1 MNARCQV
8 GFAGLTSGLAC
19 LLSACGGGGSMMTA
33 SNPTPAIT
41 AISPSNATRGG
52 PAFTLTAN
60 GSNFVAGAAVQWNGS
75 ARPTAFVSSSQV
87 NAQISADDIVAAGTE
102 GVTVFNPGPGGGT
115 SNSLQFNIP
124 CVLAPAGPG
133 SSQTRARLGTVYFDG
148 WAGPLT
154 SYHLTQLVNT
164 TFQYL
169 QPLSGWRD
177 DNPCA
182 VEQALAW
189 AKNFGIDFFVFDWYY
204 KAQVFSPTENLNSAI
219 EITHTL
225 SDRHGMQFAIL
236 YVDQDPFIIAPA
248 DWTSAF
254 NEWIGFMKDS
264 AYLPVNGK
272 PYFGVIDIRLMRQ
285 AFGSS
290 AAVNAAL
297 GQLRAA
303 AQAQGLPGVY
313 IVGYLNAPD
322 GAPQADGLFPDLS
335 SAQADGYDAVSEYGY
350 GFSEPL
356 GLSGAQPF
364 SVLADT
370 GKWTWNQAVLKSP
383 LPVIPVAM
391 DGSDAR
397 SPEGDQELGRPLY
410 WFNRSPQEVATFVGD
425 IITLAESNP
434 QVRAE
439 PAPTPPLVM
448 ISAWNELGNGSYM
461 VPTIGDGTGYGD
473 ALAATLA
480 IPAPQVR
487 TLLTVNDSGPSD
499 PIRSASGHLTDANG
513 APIIG
518 ASITITDSP
527 VAGVFTQYQ
536 LSGQPPA
543 GATQAVVGFRV
554 NTDDP
559 TITWPSYWFAGPA
572 SSNFSLYQ
580 VSYVQPADGIERV
593 PNGDFSLGAQSWA
606 LHGQTQLVP
615 SNRGAGQM
623 VQVTA
628 TPSQFAT
635 LDSQPFAI
643 TPGAPFQTSF
653 FANLPP
659 LFLDSGY
666 FMLAFSDGTLGN
678 FLDIPGTSVAAVHA
692 ESLPFTPGKTAF
704 GKTITDSAGYY
715 QLSLSS
721 LGTSQVILE
730 ATYVGDAQHWPAY
743 AKVGP

>member
-1 MNARCQV
+1 LIV
-8 GFAGLTSGLAC
+8 
-19 LLSACGGGGSMMTA
+19 
-33 SNPTPAIT
+33 
-41 AISPSNATRGG
+41 
-52 PAFTLTAN
+52 N
-60 GSNFVAGAAVQWNGS
+60 GSDFVSGAAVQWNDS
-75 ARPTAFVSSSQV
+75 ARPTTFVSSSQV
-87 NAQISADDIVAAGTE
+87 SAQISADDIVVAGTDK
-102 GVTVFNPGPGGGT
+102 VTVFNAGPGGGT

-124 CVLAPAGPG
+124 CVLAPAGPA
-133 SSQTRARLGTVYFDG
+133 SNQTHARLGTIYFDG

-154 SYHLTQLVNT
+154 SYHLSQLVNS

-189 AKNFGIDFFVFDWYY
+189 ANNFGIDFFVFDWYY
-204 KAQVFSPTENLNSAI
+204 KAQVVSPTENLNSAI
-219 EITHTL
+219 EITHAL
-225 SDRHGMQFAIL
+225 PDRHGMQFAIL
-236 YVDQDPFIIAPA
+236 YVDQDPFIIPAA

-254 NEWIGFMKDS
+254 NEWIGYMKDP
-264 AYLPVNGK
+264 AYLLVNGK
-272 PYFGVIDIRLMRQ
+272 PYFGVIDMRLMRQ

-290 AAVNAAL
+290 AAVKAAL
-297 GQLRAA
+297 DQLRAA

-313 IVGYLNAPD
+313 AVGYLNAPD
-322 GAPQADGLFPDLS
+322 GAPQDDGLFPDLS

-356 GLSGAQPF
+356 ALSGAQPF

-370 GKWTWNQAVLKSP
+370 GKWTWDQAVLKSP

-397 SPEGDQELGRPLY
+397 SPEGDHESGRPLF

-461 VPTIGDGTGYGD
+461 VPTVGDGTGYGD
-473 ALAATLA
+473 ALAAMLA
-480 IPAPQVR
+480 TPAPQVR

-499 PIRSASGHLTDANG
+499 PNRTASGHLTDANG

-527 VAGVFTQYQ
+527 VTGVDAQYQ

-580 VSYVQPADGIERV
+580 ASYIQPADGIERV
-593 PNGDFSLGAQSWA
+593 PNGDFSSGGQSWT
-606 LHGQTQLVP
+606 LHGQTQLMP
-615 SNRGAGQM
+615 SDRGVGQM
-623 VQVTA
+623 VQVSA
-628 TPSQFAT
+628 TSSQFAT

-643 TPGAPFQTSF
+643 TPGAPFHLSF
-653 FANLPP
+653 FANIPP
-659 LFLDSGY
+659 SLLDSGY
-666 FMLAFSDGTLGN
+666 FILAFSDGTMGN

-692 ESLPFTPGKTAF
+692 ESLPFIPGKAAF
-704 GKTITDSAGYY
+704 GKTTTDSAGNY
-715 QLSLSS
+715 QLSLRS

-730 ATYVGDAQHWPAY
+730 ATYAGDAQHWPAY
-743 AKVGP
+743 ARVDP